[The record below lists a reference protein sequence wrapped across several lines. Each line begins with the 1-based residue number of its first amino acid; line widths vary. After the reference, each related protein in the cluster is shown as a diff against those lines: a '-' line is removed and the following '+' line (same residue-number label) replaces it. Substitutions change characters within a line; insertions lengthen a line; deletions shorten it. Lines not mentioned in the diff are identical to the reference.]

1 MATWI
6 PAGTVGRLGAAEAW
20 IEARNPGLTPKQ
32 VTQRAGWIL
41 LGWLNPER
49 LDQLTREITAFEDF
63 KDMVE
68 NTYPSYSPTLLGARA
83 RELADGYDAAQAA
96 RGDPRR
102 AWRGDLLTSR
112 RYRAHNP
119 R

>member
-1 MATWI
+1 
-6 PAGTVGRLGAAEAW
+6 
-20 IEARNPGLTPKQ
+20 
-32 VTQRAGWIL
+32 
-41 LGWLNPER
+41 
-49 LDQLTREITAFEDF
+49 
-63 KDMVE
+63 MVE